1 MNCTITAF
9 QVSTTLEMAGLG
21 HHVILI
27 TMKITENTILITGGA
42 TGIGLA
48 LAEAFLREGN
58 QVIICGRREKKLQ
71 EAKSKFPSLQ
81 VRICDISKNSERET
95 LFQWATNTFPSLNLL
110 INNAG
115 IQKEVDLR
123 KGTVDL
129 SGNENEDEID
139 INLKAPIHLCAMFIP
154 HLMKQK
160 EATIVN
166 ITSGLAFT
174 PLAVVPIYCAT
185 KAALHSFSQS
195 LRHQLRNTSIKV
207 FEVVPP
213 MVDTELDRGARQNR
227 EQENVGISPVE
238 VAEAALLG
246 MKEDQVEI
254 VVGLASNL
262 RSAPEKMFS
271 IINR

>member
-1 MNCTITAF
+1 MSYLSYLLTL
-9 QVSTTLEMAGLG
+9 VS
-21 HHVILI
+21 
-27 TMKITENTILITGGA
+27 MKITGNIVLITGGA

-58 QVIICGRREKKLQ
+58 EVIICGRREKKLQ
-71 EAKSKFPSLQ
+71 EAQLKLPSLH
-81 VRICDISKNSERET
+81 VRLCDVSKNSEREN
-95 LFQWATNTFPSLNLL
+95 LFQWATNAFPGINLL

-115 IQKEVDLR
+115 IQKAVDLR

-129 SGNENEDEID
+129 LGDEDEIE
-139 INLKAPIHLCAMFIP
+139 INLKAPIHLSTLFIP
-154 HLMKQK
+154 HLIKQK
-160 EATIVN
+160 ESAIVN

-185 KAALHSFSQS
+185 KAGLHSFSQS
-195 LRHQLRNTSIKV
+195 LRHQLQNTSIKV
-207 FEVVPP
+207 FEVAPP
-213 MVDTELDRGARQNR
+213 IVDTELDRGARENR
-227 EQENVGISPVE
+227 EQENVGIAPVE

-246 MKEDQVEI
+246 MKEDQLEI
-254 VVGLASNL
+254 VIGLASNL